1 MNLCKSSVLPFNSL
15 ANAKF
20 FANRASKMMMIVLG
34 DDDRYWVVT
43 PADGERLVRA
53 GFEYAR

>member
-1 MNLCKSSVLPFNSL
+1 MELCKSTVHPFNSL

-20 FANRASKMMMIVLG
+20 FTNRAAKMMMIVLG

-43 PADGERLVRA
+43 PADGERLILA
-53 GFEYAR
+53 GYEYAQ